1 MLRLQLPVSR
11 IAEVL
16 HVSRPLVYKTMAE
29 NNLRPRRYSDT
40 SDAAV
45 SQAVASIKSQHPN
58 ASEVMLAGHLR
69 AQGMHVQRSK
79 IRKAVHDLD
88 PSVVERKRP
97 AIRRRV
103 YSVPCPNY
111 IWHID
116 GNHKL
121 IRWRFVLHH
130 GIDGFSRLITFC
142 LCSTNNRA
150 SIVYQSFRQAVHKYG
165 RPFRVRT
172 DHGGENIDVWR
183 DMTEAWGDD
192 AKSVIVGSSV
202 HNQ

>member
-1 MLRLQLPVSR
+1 MRVLISR
-11 IAEVL
+11 C
-16 HVSRPLVYKTMAE
+16 SNYTRFF
-29 NNLRPRRYSDT
+29 S
-40 SDAAV
+40 V
-45 SQAVASIKSQHPN
+45 SQAVASIKSQYPN
-58 ASEVMLAGHLR
+58 AGEVMLAGYLR
-69 AQGMHVQRSK
+69 AQGILVQRSK
-79 IRKAVHDLD
+79 TRKAVHGLD

-142 LCSTNNRA
+142 LCSTNN
-150 SIVYQSFRQAVHKYG
+150 
-165 RPFRVRT
+165 
-172 DHGGENIDVWR
+172 
-183 DMTEAWGDD
+183 
-192 AKSVIVGSSV
+192 
-202 HNQ
+202 